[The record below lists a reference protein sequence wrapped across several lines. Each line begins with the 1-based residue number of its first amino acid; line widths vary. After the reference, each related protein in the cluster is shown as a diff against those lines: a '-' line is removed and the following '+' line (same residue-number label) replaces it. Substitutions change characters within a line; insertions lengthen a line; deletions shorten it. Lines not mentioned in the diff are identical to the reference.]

1 MKILI
6 KESQYVHILENLEK
20 NKKFLTNVMGM
31 DFTGKI
37 KQVTSTYDV
46 PMEFDNNISPSVI
59 KSHLNSDGP
68 MYLFELDDKK
78 FLYQDK
84 GHIDFFI
91 DQNGFYYNDEIA
103 RVLGIDIMGLRF
115 SDIIDMYFNEEETLN
130 ESTDKNK
137 KFLTNHMGIDFTGKI
152 KQITSSYD
160 VPMEFDRHFANGMI
174 NRYLNKFG
182 PMYLFELD
190 GYEYLYL
197 DMGDHEKFID
207 EKGNIFIENEI
218 PERLGIDVMGLRF
231 SNIIDM
237 YFNEEETLNE
247 STDKN
252 KKFLTKHM
260 GIDFTGKIKQITS
273 AYNVPYNFYRNGGIS
288 LNHAMSYLN
297 AFGPMY
303 FFELGDYEYLYQ
315 DRGNKDWFI
324 DERGVK
330 YIKDEFSER
339 LGLDVLGLRFSD
351 IINMYFNEEETLNES
366 LISEETNK
374 SVRLLTK
381 YYDIE
386 GDGASYRGD
395 NKIQTLVTFF
405 PKDYDNEM
413 SDHAGSSICNWEFD
427 PPSDLIFKFMTLPN
441 PSFIP
446 LMDYVGE
453 TEDLEEYLEKIHRK
467 EAEKF
472 LVRLKR
478 SRS

>member
-6 KESQYVHILENLEK
+6 KESQYVYILENLDK
-20 NKKFLTNVMGM
+20 NKKFLTNLMGM

-37 KQVTSTYDV
+37 KQVTS
-46 PMEFDNNISPSVI
+46 
-59 KSHLNSDGP
+59 
-68 MYLFELDDKK
+68 
-78 FLYQDK
+78 
-84 GHIDFFI
+84 
-91 DQNGFYYNDEIA
+91 
-103 RVLGIDIMGLRF
+103 
-115 SDIIDMYFNEEETLN
+115 
-130 ESTDKNK
+130 
-137 KFLTNHMGIDFTGKI
+137 
-152 KQITSSYD
+152 SYD
-160 VPMEFDRHFANGMI
+160 VPMEFDDVIGPDGIR
-174 NRYLNKFG
+174 RYLNNYG

-218 PERLGIDVMGLRF
+218 PERLGIDIM
-231 SNIIDM
+231 
-237 YFNEEETLNE
+237 
-247 STDKN
+247 
-252 KKFLTKHM
+252 
-260 GIDFTGKIKQITS
+260 
-273 AYNVPYNFYRNGGIS
+273 
-288 LNHAMSYLN
+288 
-297 AFGPMY
+297 
-303 FFELGDYEYLYQ
+303 
-315 DRGNKDWFI
+315 
-324 DERGVK
+324 
-330 YIKDEFSER
+330 
-339 LGLDVLGLRFSD
+339 GLRFSD

-374 SVRLLTK
+374 SLKLLTK

-386 GDGASYRGD
+386 GDGATYRGD

-427 PPSDLIFKFMTLPN
+427 PPHDLIFKFMTLPN

-453 TEDLEEYLEKIHRK
+453 TEDLEEYLEVIHRK

-472 LVRLKR
+472 LVKIKKG

>member
-1 MKILI
+1 MKFII
-6 KESQYVHILENLEK
+6 KESQYVYILENLDK
-20 NKKFLTNVMGM
+20 NKKFLTNLMGM

-37 KQVTSTYDV
+37 KQVTSSYDV
-46 PMEFDNNISPSVI
+46 PMSFDEGVGPELIRRW
-59 KSHLNSDGP
+59 LNHWGP
-68 MYLFELDDKK
+68 MYLVNINGKNY
-78 FLYQDK
+78 LYQDR
-84 GHIDFFI
+84 GDFEMFI
-91 DQNGFYYNDEIA
+91 DEEGFDYVDNEIPEK
-103 RVLGIDIMGLRF
+103 LGIDIMGLRF

-152 KQITSSYD
+152 KQITS
-160 VPMEFDRHFANGMI
+160 
-174 NRYLNKFG
+174 
-182 PMYLFELD
+182 
-190 GYEYLYL
+190 
-197 DMGDHEKFID
+197 
-207 EKGNIFIENEI
+207 
-218 PERLGIDVMGLRF
+218 
-231 SNIIDM
+231 
-237 YFNEEETLNE
+237 
-247 STDKN
+247 
-252 KKFLTKHM
+252 
-260 GIDFTGKIKQITS
+260 
-273 AYNVPYNFYRNGGIS
+273 AYKVPYNFYRNGGIS

-297 AFGPMY
+297 NFGPMY

-374 SVRLLTK
+374 SLKLISK

-386 GDGASYRGD
+386 GDGATYRGD

-453 TEDLEEYLEKIHRK
+453 TEDLEEYLEGIHRK

-472 LVRLKR
+472 LIRLKK